1 MSAAATV
8 FFLVALVSGD
18 SPVLAG
24 LSSYPDLA
32 SCQAAQAAINEQLSN
47 GMPTAQIVCFSSEE
61 LQALAGKAQ

>member
-8 FFLVALVSGD
+8 FFLVALVAGD

-32 SCQAAQAAINEQLSN
+32 SCQAAQAAISEQLA
-47 GMPTAQIVCFSSEE
+47 GGIPTAQIVCFSSDE
-61 LQALAGKAQ
+61 LQALASKAQ